1 MSLKTLIFVLIV
13 TLLQSCSSTDVATT
27 RSGLNWNFVMSSIST
42 MAGSYDSV
50 LPPAYA
56 YKRDN
61 PDNGF
66 GEDDYNELEQEMILF
81 NQNKEH
87 L

>member
-27 RSGLNWNFVMSSIST
+27 RSGLNWNLVMGSLAT

-50 LPPAYA
+50 IPPAYA
-56 YKRDN
+56 YRRDIQG
-61 PDNGF
+61 NGF
-66 GEDDYNELEQEMILF
+66 GEDDYNELEQEVILF
-81 NQNKEH
+81 N
-87 L
+87 